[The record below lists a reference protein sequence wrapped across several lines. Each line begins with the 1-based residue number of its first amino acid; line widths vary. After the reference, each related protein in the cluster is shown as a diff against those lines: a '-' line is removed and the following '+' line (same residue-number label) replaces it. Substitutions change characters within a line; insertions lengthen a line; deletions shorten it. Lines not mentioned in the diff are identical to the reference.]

1 VLDHSSPVSR
11 RRGKPRLY
19 TARLELIC
27 APGCNTIV
35 ILQALYPVARIS
47 RVRVSVLIPAL
58 VILVLVGA
66 LSAPAD
72 IIHLKNGRTIWADQV
87 RENKDRVEYD
97 LGEDTYAI
105 PKSSVERIE
114 AGGIAPVRG
123 GGSAAAASAA
133 GSSTSSDIRPD
144 ITPAAPSFNHE
155 AAVAEK
161 VIHDGKVDSDALAN
175 IGQASNPELAA
186 TAYFLAGK
194 SESDHGN
201 FPQAKR
207 YYESALRFQPDN
219 STLLI
224 YYAASLMRTGQAAEA
239 LPYAQ
244 HAAQIAPE
252 SADAIAMLGFVQFAS
267 DHTPE
272 AIRSWKKSLALR
284 PDATVSQYLAR
295 AEREVSAESDF
306 SQRESS
312 HFNLHFEGK
321 ETSDIF
327 RRDLL
332 ATLDREY
339 DEVAGDLGYS
349 PRNTIAVT
357 LYTQQAFLDVT
368 RAPSWSGAINDGKL
382 RIPISG
388 VQSVT
393 PELAR
398 ILKHE
403 LTHSFISQ
411 MAANRCPTWLNE
423 GVAQVEEGKSS
434 ASNGRQLAQLFAAG
448 NEIPFN
454 MLEGSFM
461 NFSAA
466 EANVAYAESL
476 AAAEYLR
483 DAYGMSE
490 IARVLEL
497 LAQGSST
504 EAALRATVHS
514 DYRQLTDEMTRAL
527 KEKYGQ

>member
-1 VLDHSSPVSR
+1 
-11 RRGKPRLY
+11 
-19 TARLELIC
+19 
-27 APGCNTIV
+27 
-35 ILQALYPVARIS
+35 
-47 RVRVSVLIPAL
+47 VRVPVL
-58 VILVLVGA
+58 ILVLVILIGGA
-66 LSAPAD
+66 LTAPAD
-72 IIHLKNGRTIWADQV
+72 VIHLKNGRTIWADQV
-87 RENKDRVEYD
+87 RENKDHIEYD
-97 LGEDTYAI
+97 VGEDTYAI
-105 PKSSVERIE
+105 PKSSVERID
-114 AGGIAPVRG
+114 AGGVAPARG
-123 GGSAAAASAA
+123 GREGSPGAASGGAASA
-133 GSSTSSDIRPD
+133 PD
-144 ITPAAPSFNHE
+144 ISPPAPSFNHE
-155 AAVAEK
+155 AAIAEK
-161 VIHDGKVDSDALAN
+161 VIRDGKVDTDALAG
-175 IGQASNPELAA
+175 IERGSNPELAA

-194 SESDHGN
+194 HESDHGN
-201 FPQAKR
+201 FPQARR

-224 YYAASLMRTGQAAEA
+224 YYAATLMRTGQAAEA

-244 HAAQIAPE
+244 HAAQIAPD

-284 PDATVSQYLAR
+284 PDATVSEYLAR
-295 AEREVSAESDF
+295 AERELSAESDF
-306 SQRESS
+306 SQRENS

-321 ETSDIF
+321 ETSDTF

-357 LYTQQAFLDVT
+357 LYTQQEFVDVT

-393 PELAR
+393 PDLAR

-411 MAANRCPTWLNE
+411 MSGNRCPTWLNE
-423 GVAQVEEGKSS
+423 GIAQLEEGKSS
-434 ASNGRQLAQLFAAG
+434 ASNGRQLAQLFAGG

-476 AAAEYLR
+476 AAAEYVR
-483 DAYGMSE
+483 DAYGMNE
-490 IARVLEL
+490 IARVLDL
-497 LAQGSST
+497 LSRGSST

-514 DYRQLTDEMTRAL
+514 DYRQLRDEMTRVL
-527 KEKYGQ
+527 KEKYGE